1 MFVIYLATVALLLGL
16 VVVVAFASLQRL
28 RSRETDVGRTGAAG
42 GGAAGGGASDREPLE
57 RLVPRLADA
66 LGLSVESTESD
77 DDGTWWVCLSEA
89 SVVGGRYV
97 FLSAPVLSPEA
108 LGKLRDRVRAES
120 GLKGVAVA
128 SEPFEDTEPVVLDD
142 VVLERLDVQ
151 AAGALIDRL
160 TAASHRPADSSDPG
174 QSTDR
179 GDEPDE
185 MQK

>member
-1 MFVIYLATVALLLGL
+1 VFVIYLATVALLLGL
-16 VVVVAFASLQRL
+16 VVVVAFASLERL
-28 RSRETDVGRTGAAG
+28 RSKGESVGQTEPAG
-42 GGAAGGGASDREPLE
+42 RGDAPEQELLE

-120 GLKGVAVA
+120 GLKGIAVA
-128 SEPFEDTEPVVLDD
+128 AEPFEDTEPVVLDD

-185 MQK
+185 TQK